1 MAVFALMMFFLP
13 LWRIYGN
20 FWLVMIRCGYK
31 EGLVHRELT
40 ATCRASIGA
49 QCWFVLTKLLIK
61 EVFQM
66 TVAKRFSAI
75 VVVMFVALSMMMA
88 AHTSVA
94 LAASFGYSY
103 GYTVTEKNSNTAT
116 RTKNTDSSVRNEYYS
131 GLPDVRVAVYA
142 VRSNGTSYNAT
153 NTAAKYVNM
162 QPGQTRD
169 IYNSVNE
176 DGHNR
181 AYLSMSAYPGWSAYC
196 SGKWYPDI

>member
-1 MAVFALMMFFLP
+1 M
-13 LWRIYGN
+13 
-20 FWLVMIRCGYK
+20 
-31 EGLVHRELT
+31 T
-40 ATCRASIGA
+40 A
-49 QCWFVLTKLLIK
+49 
-61 EVFQM
+61 
-66 TVAKRFSAI
+66 AKRFSAFI
-75 VVVMFVALSMMMA
+75 AVLFVALSLVMVAHASTAFA
-88 AHTSVA
+88 AV
-94 LAASFGYSY
+94 GYSY
-103 GYTVTEKNSNTAT
+103 GYTVTEANTNTAT

-176 DGHNR
+176 DGHNK